1 MNHIS
6 PIIHIIDSCIKPVF
20 LRTAI
25 DGYIMLMAE
34 LIAVKVFLRLLQTVY
49 IPQFIDFSQSFCL
62 SHISFPCLHHQ
73 PGHFT
78 HIANGLRTG
87 TVRILVIQI

>member
-49 IPQFIDFSQSFCL
+49 IPHLSISAKASASVIFPSRACIISQVTL
-62 SHISFPCLHHQ
+62 L
-73 PGHFT
+73 
-78 HIANGLRTG
+78 
-87 TVRILVIQI
+87 ILLTDCVLGRFGFW